1 MFIVM
6 GFFADQVHDY
16 NKGWVVNIDD
26 RIVAVDYYVRSEGLH
41 IIVIAEEWIPYK
53 FAFGAEIGRE
63 ECGQFE
69 FSMSYTDKQLQYR
82 CNGRFHKIS
91 EDHLFQE
98 LRNNLIFRMSKHFLP
113 NLSRYI

>member
-41 IIVIAEEWIPYK
+41 IIVIAEEWIPYNY
-53 FAFGAEIGRE
+53 IGVV
-63 ECGQFE
+63 
-69 FSMSYTDKQLQYR
+69 YQYR
-82 CNGRFHKIS
+82 TWKTQIVRTPLC
-91 EDHLFQE
+91 LFPLQTRICKGSI
-98 LRNNLIFRMSKHFLP
+98 LQLLQ
-113 NLSRYI
+113 